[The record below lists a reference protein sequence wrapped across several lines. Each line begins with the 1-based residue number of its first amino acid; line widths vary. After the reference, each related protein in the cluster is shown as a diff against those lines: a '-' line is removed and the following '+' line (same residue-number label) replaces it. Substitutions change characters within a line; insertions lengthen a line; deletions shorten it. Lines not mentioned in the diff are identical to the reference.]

1 MESQENHES
10 KESSVNISPFTSTM
24 ETENVPNASLDE
36 NTLWADDL
44 LEG

>member
-10 KESSVNISPFTSTM
+10 QESSVIISQFTSTM
-24 ETENVPNASLDE
+24 ETENVPDASLDE
-36 NTLWADDL
+36 NTLWVDDL